1 LYWDYIGGQDLGRVS
16 TLGPKRE
23 ELEDAISRIRGGGQA
38 PSPYWLAAPIKAME
52 TVPGSKNVIV
62 VTDGMSCRANCLAS
76 TGGNDE
82 ETTVNLARTIAA
94 QGGRVYVVG
103 VADGRNEEFMTRV
116 ATAGNGIFFRA
127 SERNKLR
134 ILFGDPNQEENDADA
149 FSLILLNSNHFITRG
164 VSLTATMFGYNE
176 VIPKQ
181 YASLLVTAGNGQPA
195 LTVWN
200 YGVGRVATLTTYNG
214 EGYGDLTTRG
224 NSLLI
229 SRSGNWLV
237 GDPERKQTTV
247 LDVPQL
253 YIGEEATISVR
264 STAIPE
270 NTALTFVPRGDDR
283 YEAKYTSSTVGFGDV
298 GGIPYAASYPVEY
311 ENVGQDPALAE
322 MLRTANGDLFEISD
336 ADGIAEHVRTVRQLQ
351 ETRLKPWRA
360 PLLILVAILFLI
372 EIAMRRLYEVLRS
385 RSM

>member
-1 LYWDYIGGQDLGRVS
+1 
-16 TLGPKRE
+16 
-23 ELEDAISRIRGGGQA
+23 
-38 PSPYWLAAPIKAME
+38 
-52 TVPGSKNVIV
+52 
-62 VTDGMSCRANCLAS
+62 MSCRTNCLAS
-76 TGGNDE
+76 TGGSDE

-103 VADGRNEEFMTRV
+103 VAEGRNEEFMTRV

-134 ILFGDPNQEENDADA
+134 ILFGDPNKKDDGVDA

-176 VIPKQ
+176 VVPKQ

-200 YGVGRVATLTTYNG
+200 YGVGRVASLTTYNG
-214 EGYGDLTTRG
+214 DGYGELTARG
-224 NSLLI
+224 NSLLT
-229 SRSGNWLV
+229 SRTGNWLV

-247 LDVPQL
+247 LEVPQMH
-253 YIGEEATISVR
+253 IGEEGILSVR

-270 NTALTFVPRGDDR
+270 NSALTFVPRGDDR
-283 YEAKYTSSTVGFGDV
+283 YEARYTPTTTGFGDI
-298 GGIPYAASYPVEY
+298 GGVSYAASYPREY
-311 ENVGQDPALAE
+311 ENVGQNPVLAG
-322 MLRTANGDLFEISD
+322 LFQTANGDLFAIDD
-336 ADGIAEHVRTVRQLQ
+336 AAGIAEHVRTVRQLQ

-360 PLLILVAILFLI
+360 PLLLLVAILFLI
-372 EIAMRRLYEVLRS
+372 EVAIRRIYEVLRS
-385 RSM
+385 RSV